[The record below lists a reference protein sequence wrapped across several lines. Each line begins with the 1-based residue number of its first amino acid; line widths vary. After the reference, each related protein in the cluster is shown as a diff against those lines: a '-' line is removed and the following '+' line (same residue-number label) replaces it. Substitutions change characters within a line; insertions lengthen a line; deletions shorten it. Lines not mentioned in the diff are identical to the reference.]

1 MLEGHRYA
9 IGEWICEEHRELF
22 LKLSNCRRYPT
33 LRERDIKAYKRS
45 ILSKEKYFLGYF
57 YTYDNQKIFLEY
69 GWHHGLSSLG
79 LGMIDLFYYRYTY
92 GDTF

>member
-1 MLEGHRYA
+1 MLEGHRYE

-45 ILSKEKYFLGYF
+45 ILSKEKYFYIYTITRRYF
-57 YTYDNQKIFLEY
+57 LNMGGTTV
-69 GWHHGLSSLG
+69 
-79 LGMIDLFYYRYTY
+79 YRP
-92 GDTF
+92 